1 MSIDKFSKNQ
11 PTLTNICSELT
22 NEIKLVLDNQEN
34 NLKIEEI
41 KFIGD
46 IQEIK
51 NESNSMNFKIRLKNK
66 NNLLLKKIS
75 MFKYDTNYILK
86 MTKLIKWCKK
96 NKISMPGIYC
106 IKKNKPFILFNKH
119 YWILMEFIEGTYFK
133 GTINQFRQIALDF
146 SFLTKR
152 ISKLPKQ
159 IVPKKIK
166 KPYFEK
172 KEIEIYTN
180 LKNSKIHWNSIL
192 GKLTANKLTKNW
204 KLINFIWEDLNQTK
218 YLSKKYDNPIHH
230 DIHPHNLIFNNNKVF
245 FLDHDSFIL
254 GSFQSAIG
262 FSMLKLLKYMHDHN
276 YKKSFESK
284 SSEFLNIW
292 MKAFSEHFPNEF
304 KKDEILKFGKAEIFR
319 RFLSMIDKAYNKIP
333 SSFNGPKV
341 HLDTLL
347 MAQKIKSN

>member
-11 PTLTNICSELT
+11 PILTDISSELKK
-22 NEIKLVLDNQEN
+22 EIELVLETHEN
-34 NLKIEEI
+34 NLKIEVI
-41 KFIGD
+41 KFIGN
-46 IQEIK
+46 IQDIK
-51 NESNSMNFKIRLKNK
+51 NDSNSINFKIKLKNK

-75 MFKYDTNYILK
+75 LSKYNSNSILK

-96 NKISMPGIYC
+96 NKISMPGIYFT
-106 IKKNKPFILFNKH
+106 KKDKPFILFNKH
-119 YWILMEFIEGTYFK
+119 YWILMEFLEGTYFK
-133 GTINQFRQIALDF
+133 GTINQFRQIAIDF

-159 IVPKKIK
+159 LVPKKIK

-172 KEIEIYTN
+172 KEIVIYTN
-180 LKNSKIHWNSIL
+180 LKNSKIHWDSIL
-192 GKLTANKLTKNW
+192 GKPTANKLRKNW
-204 KLINFIWEDLNQTK
+204 KLIDFIWQDLNQTK
-218 YLSKKYDNPIHH
+218 YLSKKYNYPIHH
-230 DIHPHNLIFNNNKVF
+230 DLHPHNLIFNKKKAF
-245 FLDHDSFIL
+245 ILDHDSFIL

-262 FSMLKLLKYMHDHN
+262 FSLLKLLKYMHDHN
-276 YKKSFESK
+276 YKKSFDSK

-292 MKAFSEHFPNEF
+292 MKAFSKHFPNKF
-304 KKDEILKFGKAEIFR
+304 KKEEILKFGKAEVFR

-347 MAQKIKSN
+347 VAQKIK